1 MITLQDWMPWY
12 YKIRDYLNISY
23 NDDTKA
29 TQILNDLLPPLKI
42 NEILDKLK
50 EKIKNREV
58 YVVGCGT
65 SIKVLS
71 NRFQGVVSTNRDNY
85 FILAA
90 DGATTALLEINVIPD
105 AIVSDLDGRIEDIL
119 FANKKGSVVLIHAHG
134 DNIDKLKKYVPLFSD
149 LIIGTTQVE
158 PKKKVLNF
166 YGFTDGDRAVFFA
179 YYLGAKKIF
188 LIGMDFENI
197 VSKYSK
203 PYFSKDTK
211 ATEFKRKKLEIGK
224 MLLNWLQKKSKIKL
238 IFVK

>member
-23 NDDTKA
+23 KDDVKA
-29 TQILNDLLPPLKI
+29 TQILNNLLPPLKI
-42 NEILDKLK
+42 NDILNKVKEKLK
-50 EKIKNREV
+50 NKVV

-65 SIKVLS
+65 SIKILS
-71 NRFQGVVSTNRDNY
+71 GRFRSEVTTNRDNY

-105 AIVSDLDGRIEDIL
+105 VIVSDLDGRIEDIL
-119 FANKKGSVVLIHAHG
+119 FANREGTVVFIHAHG
-134 DNIDKLKKYVPLFSD
+134 DNIDKLKRYVHLFND
-149 LIIGTTQVE
+149 QIIGTTQVE
-158 PKKKVLNF
+158 PKDKVLNF
-166 YGFTDGDRAVFFA
+166 YGFTDGDRAVFLA

-188 LIGMDFENI
+188 LIGMDFESM

-211 ATEFKRKKLEIGK
+211 ATDFKRKKLEIGK
-224 MLLNWLQKKSKIKL
+224 MLLSWLQKKSRIDL